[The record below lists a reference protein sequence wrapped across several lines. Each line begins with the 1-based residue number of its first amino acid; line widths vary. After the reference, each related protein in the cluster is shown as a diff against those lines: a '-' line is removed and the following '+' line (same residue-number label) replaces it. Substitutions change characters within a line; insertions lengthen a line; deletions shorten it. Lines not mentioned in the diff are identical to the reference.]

1 MVKRVIVI
9 IDRVDNPRIESEVFG
24 AGYDLHCLNGNLGP
38 ENDDLLASA
47 DGILVW
53 HNDLA
58 SEILDKFKNCKGIVR
73 YGTGFDNI
81 DLKYSRSLGIPVC
94 NTPDY
99 GVDEVADT
107 ACAMILNSVR
117 QIKYY
122 EKLLTAGKGTWGDSS
137 DLKLLRT
144 SDHALGI
151 VGCGRIGTAVAL
163 RMKAFGLNIGFYD
176 PYLARGYEK
185 AIGIKRFESMDQL
198 ISESTI
204 ISFHTPLTNE
214 TAGIVNKDFI
224 NRLNDNTI
232 LINTARGPII
242 SDLQA
247 VIDGLNSKKILFL
260 GIDVVPDESGD
271 LSHNFFASWKDSD
284 LSARILVTPHSAYY
298 SDSAFPEMRL
308 KAALNLKGILEGA
321 NPVNLV
327 NG

>member
-1 MVKRVIVI
+1 MAKKVIVI
-9 IDRVDNPRIESEVFG
+9 TDRVDNPTIEGKVFG
-24 AGYDLHCLNGNLGP
+24 SDYQLHCLSGNL
-38 ENDDLLASA
+38 ESDNDVLLASA

-53 HNDLA
+53 HNELGPGLL
-58 SEILDKFKNCKGIVR
+58 SKFKNCKGIVR

-81 DLKYSRSLGIPVC
+81 DLKHSRLLGIPVC

-107 ACAMILNSVR
+107 AAAMILNSVR

-122 EKLLTAGKGTWGDSS
+122 EQLLHTGEAAWGDAS

-144 SDHALGI
+144 SEHTLGI

-176 PYLARGYEK
+176 PYLPRGYEK

-204 ISFHTPLTNE
+204 ITFHTPLTNE
-214 TAGIVNKDFI
+214 TAGMVNKDFI
-224 NRLNDNTI
+224 NRLNENTI
-232 LINTARGPII
+232 LINTARGPLI
-242 SDLQA
+242 SNLQDL
-247 VIDGLNSKKILFL
+247 INGLNSRKLLFV

-271 LSHNFFASWKDSD
+271 LSADFYSSWKDSD
-284 LSARILVTPHSAYY
+284 LSGRILVTPHSAYY
-298 SDSAFPEMRL
+298 SESAFPEMRF
-308 KAALNLKGILEGA
+308 KAATNLKGILEGA
-321 NPVNLV
+321 KPLNLV

>member
-1 MVKRVIVI
+1 MSKKVIVI
-9 IDRVDNPRIESEVFG
+9 TDRVDDPTIESEVFG
-24 AGYDLHCLNGNLGP
+24 SEYLVHCLNGNLGL
-38 ENDDLLASA
+38 ENIDLLASA

-53 HNDLA
+53 HNELGSGLL
-58 SEILDKFKNCKGIVR
+58 SEFRNCKGIVR

-81 DLKYSRSLGIPVC
+81 DLKHSRLLGIPVC

-122 EKLLTAGKGTWGDSS
+122 EKLLSSGEGSWGGASN
-137 DLKLLRT
+137 LRLLRT
-144 SDHALGI
+144 SEHTLGI

-176 PYLARGYEK
+176 PYLPRGYEK
-185 AIGIKRFESMDQL
+185 AIGIKRFETMDQL

-204 ISFHTPLTNE
+204 ITFHTPLTIE
-214 TAGIVNKDFI
+214 TAGIVNKEFI
-224 NRLNDNTI
+224 NRLNENTI
-232 LINTARGPII
+232 LINTARGPLI
-242 SDLQA
+242 SDLQDLI
-247 VIDGLNSKKILFL
+247 VGLNSRRILFV

-271 LSHNFFASWKDSD
+271 LSDDFYTLWKDSD
-284 LSARILVTPHSAYY
+284 LSGRILVTPHSAYY
-298 SDSAFPEMRL
+298 SESAFPEMRL
-308 KAALNLKGILEGA
+308 KAAMNLKGILEGA